1 MSVLPE
7 AAAEQAD
14 LLKGLGLD
22 TLEGAFA
29 FARGEELSKDR
40 LGTRRRTRLRL
51 GDGSGSRVQW
61 YLKRYGPDAWPRR
74 LARRLT
80 GRGRAGPA
88 ERELEAIRCLCAAGV
103 PTARSLAA
111 GQESD
116 LLGVRRSYIV
126 LDAVP
131 GDALERCFADCLARW
146 DAAEVQRFNAAL
158 VELVRGLHAAGWVH
172 RDLYASHVFL
182 DEAPDGPRLRL
193 IDLARCFAPRW
204 RRFRWRVKDLA
215 QLGYSMPPA
224 WVEQYWDEFLTGY
237 LAGGG
242 QQGRWERAIGRK
254 VATMRRRH
262 RRRQRKEG
270 GS

>member
-7 AAAEQAD
+7 ATAEEAD
-14 LLKGLGLD
+14 LLEALGLD
-22 TLEGAFA
+22 TLEGAFVLV
-29 FARGEELSKDR
+29 RGEELSKDR

-51 GDGSGSRVQW
+51 GDGSGSPVQW
-61 YLKRYGPDAWPRR
+61 YLKRYGPDAGPRR

-80 GRGRAGPA
+80 GRGRAGPVQ
-88 ERELEAIRCLCAAGV
+88 RELEAIRRLQHAGV
-103 PTARSLAA
+103 PTARPLAA

-116 LLGVRRSYIV
+116 LLGARRSYIV
-126 LDAVP
+126 LAAVE
-131 GDALERCFADCLARW
+131 GDALERCLADCLDRW
-146 DAAEVQRFNAAL
+146 DEPQVQHFNAAL
-158 VELVRGLHAAGWVH
+158 AELVRGLHAAGWVH

-182 DEAPDGPRLRL
+182 DDTPDGPRLRL

-204 RRFRWRVKDLA
+204 RRFRWRVKDLG
-215 QLGYSMPPA
+215 QLKYSMPPA
-224 WVEQYWDEFLTGY
+224 WVEQYWGEFLTGY

-242 QQGRWERAIGRK
+242 QARWERAIARK
-254 VATMRRRH
+254 VAAMRRRH

>member
-7 AAAEQAD
+7 ATAEQTD

-22 TLEGAFA
+22 TVEGAFA
-29 FARGEELSKDR
+29 FTRGEELSKDR
-40 LGTRRRTRLRL
+40 LGTRRRTRIRL
-51 GDGSGSRVQW
+51 SDGSGGVVEW
-61 YLKRYGPDAWPRR
+61 YLKRYGPEAWPRR

-88 ERELEAIRCLCAAGV
+88 KRELEAIRCLRAADV
-103 PTARSLAA
+103 PTARSLA
-111 GQESD
+111 GGCEGG
-116 LLGVRRSYIV
+116 LLGARRGYIV

-131 GDALERCFADCLARW
+131 GDALERCFDGCLARW
-146 DAAEVQRFNAAL
+146 DESQVQRFNAAL
-158 VELVRGLHAAGWVH
+158 AELVRGLHGAGWVH

-182 DEAPDGPRLRL
+182 HETPDGPKLRL

-215 QLGYSMPPA
+215 QLKYSMSPA
-224 WVEQYWDEFLTGY
+224 WVEQYWDEFLAGY
-237 LAGGG
+237 LGGG
-242 QQGRWERAIGRK
+242 GRDRWYRAIDRK
-254 VATMRRRH
+254 VAAMQRRH
-262 RRRQRKEG
+262 RRRERKEG